1 MFRVTECT
9 FRVTECTFRDT
20 EWPFRDT
27 EWRFII
33 NIKQNYLSQ
42 NKSDV
47 CTCFYINFSYI
58 CGDYIQNKKLIKMNK
73 FFLTSLLVAAAI
85 TANAQD
91 NTTKDSLTME
101 TMMHNIPEV
110 MVKGSRPIV
119 KAERGMLSYNM
130 PLLLKQLPADNAY
143 EALTRIPGV
152 SNATGNISFSGNEV
166 TLIINGQATTL
177 TQEQLAERLKAMP
190 ATQLAKA
197 EVMLSAPARYHVRG
211 MAINIVTKDYAGTNQ
226 LSGQIIGGLVQTK
239 YAKGFGDLYLSM
251 QRGKFGLDAQYKLVN
266 GNSYGESSRIANH
279 PLGNNRI
286 HYNDETGQK
295 SFGITHDY
303 RLGMNYA
310 FSKNH
315 RLDVAYTGQWDK
327 TNSNSRTTGSS
338 ISGMHR
344 DSHEYLHNVD
354 VNYAL
359 PFGLTLSGSYTYY
372 RTPQQQALDG
382 TITTENKNET
392 ERNLTSGSEQTINKW
407 MFTADQTHSLAHGWG
422 LSYGVKGQFTSNK
435 SYQTTIDKDG
445 SVLPDGTSSVD
456 LNERI
461 WNIYAGFSKQINK
474 AISLE
479 ASVAAEQYH
488 SPIWDKW
495 RVYPTLNALWN
506 VNDNHLLNLSF
517 SSNSE
522 FPSYWSTMSNVYYSS
537 TYTEIHGNPD
547 LKPFSYSNV
556 NLMWQIK
563 RRYTLMAFASLKPD
577 YSVQLPYQTTDRM
590 AVIMKETNFDYSNSF
605 GLQASAIFSAG
616 KWLNGNVFAVG
627 TYKHDKSSHF
637 FDLPFNRKKLS
648 VRLGGM
654 ASVKLCSTQ
663 DLRLILNPFIQSKA
677 IQGVYDISPIFR
689 MNAKLQWSSHDGRWG
704 LRINGNNIFNNK
716 YDTRS
721 VQGNQ
726 DYRMK
731 INYSWASVTFAV
743 IYKFGG
749 YKEKTVKE
757 VDTSRMGH

>member
-1 MFRVTECT
+1 MANKIFLLGL
-9 FRVTECTFRDT
+9 FL
-20 EWPFRDT
+20 
-27 EWRFII
+27 
-33 NIKQNYLSQ
+33 LSVANVKAQ
-42 NKSDV
+42 
-47 CTCFYINFSYI
+47 T
-58 CGDYIQNKKLIKMNK
+58 
-73 FFLTSLLVAAAI
+73 LTQ
-85 TANAQD
+85 T
-91 NTTKDSLTME
+91 DSLTME
-101 TMMHNIPEV
+101 TMLHNLPEV

-152 SNATGNISFSGNEV
+152 SDATGSISFSGNEV
-166 TLIINGQATTL
+166 TLIINGQTTTL
-177 TQEQLAERLKAMP
+177 TQEQLTERLKAMP
-190 ATQLAKA
+190 AAQLAKA

-226 LSGQIIGGLVQTK
+226 LSGQIIGGFEQNK
-239 YAKGFGDLYLSM
+239 YAKGFGDLYLSL
-251 QRGKFGLDAQYKLVN
+251 QRGKFGLDAQYKYVN
-266 GNSYGESSRIANH
+266 GNSYGESSLIANH
-279 PLGNNRI
+279 PLGNNRVY
-286 HYNDETGQK
+286 YNDETGQK

-327 TNSNSRTTGSS
+327 TSSNNHTTGSS
-338 ISGMHR
+338 ISGMHL

-354 VNYAL
+354 VNYSL
-359 PFGLTLSGSYTYY
+359 PFGLTLNGSYTYY

-382 TITTENKNET
+382 TMHTDESMPET

-435 SYQTTIDKDG
+435 SYQTSIDKDG
-445 SVLPDGTSSVD
+445 TIQPNGTSSVD
-456 LNERI
+456 NNERI

-474 AISLE
+474 AFSLE

-522 FPSYWSTMSNVYYSS
+522 FPSYWSTMSNVFYSS
-537 TYTEIHGNPD
+537 TYSEIHGNPD
-547 LKPFSYSNV
+547 LKPYSYYNV

-577 YSVQLPYQTTDRM
+577 YFVQLPYQTTDRM
-590 AVIMKETNFDYSNSF
+590 AVIMKETNFDYSNSY
-605 GLQASAIFSAG
+605 GLQASVIFNAG

-627 TYKHDKSSHF
+627 TYKHDKSSNF

-648 VRLGGM
+648 VILGGT
-654 ASVKLCSTQ
+654 ASVKLCNTQ
-663 DLRLILNPFIQSKA
+663 DLRLILNPFFQSKA
-677 IQGVYDISPIFR
+677 IQGVYDISPIFS
-689 MNAKLQWSSHDGRWG
+689 MNAKLQWSSHDGKWG
-704 LRINGNNIFNNK
+704 LRLNGSNIFNNL

-731 INYSWASVTFAV
+731 INYNWASVTFAV

-749 YKEKTVKE
+749 YKEKNVKA

>member
-1 MFRVTECT
+1 
-9 FRVTECTFRDT
+9 
-20 EWPFRDT
+20 
-27 EWRFII
+27 
-33 NIKQNYLSQ
+33 
-42 NKSDV
+42 
-47 CTCFYINFSYI
+47 
-58 CGDYIQNKKLIKMNK
+58 MNRIL
-73 FFLTSLLVAAAI
+73 FMGIFVALTI

-91 NTTKDSLTME
+91 DIPKDSLTME
-101 TMMHNIPEV
+101 WNSMFRNLPEV
-110 MVKGSRPIV
+110 MIKGSRPIV

-130 PLLLKQLPADNAY
+130 PLLLKQFPADNAY

-152 SNATGNISFSGNEV
+152 SDATGNISFLGNEV

-177 TQEQLAERLKAMP
+177 TQEQLAERLKEMP
-190 ATQLAKA
+190 AAQLAKV

-226 LSGQIIGGLVQTK
+226 LSGQFIGGLVQTK

-303 RLGMNYA
+303 RLGMNYT
-310 FSKNH
+310 FSKNN

-407 MFTADQTHSLAHGWG
+407 MFTADQTHSLSHGWG

-445 SVLPDGTSSVD
+445 TILPDGTSSVD
-456 LNERI
+456 NNERI

-474 AISLE
+474 ALSLE

-522 FPSYWSTMSNVYYSS
+522 FPSYWSTMSNVFYSS

-547 LKPFSYSNV
+547 LKPCSYYNL

-563 RRYTLMAFASLKPD
+563 RRYTLMAFANLKPD
-577 YSVQLPYQTTDRM
+577 YFVQLPYQTTDRM

-616 KWLNGNVFAVG
+616 KWLNGNMFAVG
-627 TYKHDKSSHF
+627 TYKHDKSSNF

-648 VRLGGM
+648 VILGGT

-663 DLRLILNPFIQSKA
+663 DLRLIINPFYQTKA
-677 IQGVYDISPIFR
+677 IQGVYDISPVFS
-689 MNAKLQWSSHDGRWG
+689 MDAKLQWSSHDGKWG
-704 LRINGNNIFNNK
+704 VRLNGSNIFNNQF
-716 YDTRS
+716 DTRS

-731 INYSWASVTFAV
+731 VNYNWSSFTFAV

>member
-1 MFRVTECT
+1 MANKIFLLGL
-9 FRVTECTFRDT
+9 FL
-20 EWPFRDT
+20 
-27 EWRFII
+27 
-33 NIKQNYLSQ
+33 LSVANVKAQ
-42 NKSDV
+42 
-47 CTCFYINFSYI
+47 T
-58 CGDYIQNKKLIKMNK
+58 
-73 FFLTSLLVAAAI
+73 LTQ
-85 TANAQD
+85 T
-91 NTTKDSLTME
+91 DSLTME
-101 TMMHNIPEV
+101 TMLHNLPEV
-110 MVKGSRPIV
+110 MVKGTRPIV

-152 SNATGNISFSGNEV
+152 SDATGSISFSGNEV

-177 TQEQLAERLKAMP
+177 TQEQLTERLKAMP
-190 ATQLAKA
+190 AAQLAKA

-226 LSGQIIGGLVQTK
+226 LSGQVIGGMKQSK
-239 YAKGFGDLYLSM
+239 YAKGFGDLYLSL
-251 QRGKFGLDAQYKLVN
+251 QRGKFGLDAQYKYVN

-279 PLGNNRI
+279 PLGNNRVY
-286 HYNDETGQK
+286 YNDETGQK

-310 FSKNH
+310 FGKNH
-315 RLDVAYTGQWDK
+315 RLDVAYTGRWNK

-338 ISGMHR
+338 ISGTHR

-522 FPSYWSTMSNVYYSS
+522 FPSYWSTMSNVFYSS

-547 LKPFSYSNV
+547 LKPFSYYNV

-648 VRLGGM
+648 VRLGGT

-689 MNAKLQWSSHDGRWG
+689 MNAKLQWSSHDGKWG

>member
-1 MFRVTECT
+1 M
-9 FRVTECTFRDT
+9 
-20 EWPFRDT
+20 
-27 EWRFII
+27 
-33 NIKQNYLSQ
+33 
-42 NKSDV
+42 
-47 CTCFYINFSYI
+47 
-58 CGDYIQNKKLIKMNK
+58 
-73 FFLTSLLVAAAI
+73 
-85 TANAQD
+85 
-91 NTTKDSLTME
+91 
-101 TMMHNIPEV
+101 
-110 MVKGSRPIV
+110 
-119 KAERGMLSYNM
+119 
-130 PLLLKQLPADNAY
+130 KQLPADNAY

-152 SNATGNISFSGNEV
+152 SDATGSISFSGNEV

-177 TQEQLAERLKAMP
+177 TQEQLTERLKAMP
-190 ATQLAKA
+190 AAQLAKA

-226 LSGQIIGGLVQTK
+226 LSGQFIGGMKQSK
-239 YAKGFGDLYLSM
+239 YAKGFGDLYLSL
-251 QRGKFGLDAQYKLVN
+251 QRGKFGLDAQYKYVN

-279 PLGNNRI
+279 PLGNNRVY
-286 HYNDETGQK
+286 YNDETGQK
-295 SFGITHDY
+295 SFGITHNY

-315 RLDVAYTGQWDK
+315 RLDVAYTGHWDK
-327 TNSNSRTTGSS
+327 RCSNSNTTGSS
-338 ISGMHR
+338 ISGMHH

-354 VNYAL
+354 VNYSL
-359 PFGLTLSGSYTYY
+359 PFGLTLNGSYTYY

-382 TITTENKNET
+382 TMHTDESMPET

-461 WNIYAGFSKQINK
+461 WNLYAGFSKQINK
-474 AISLE
+474 ALSLE

-522 FPSYWSTMSNVYYSS
+522 FPSYWSTMSNVFYSS
-537 TYTEIHGNPD
+537 TYSEIHGNPD
-547 LKPFSYSNV
+547 LKPFAYYNV

-577 YSVQLPYQTTDRM
+577 YFVQLPYQTTERM
-590 AVIMKETNFDYSNSF
+590 AVIMKETNFDYSNSY
-605 GLQASAIFSAG
+605 GLQASVIFNAG

-627 TYKHDKSSHF
+627 TYKHDKSSNF
-637 FDLPFNRKKLS
+637 FDLPFNRKKFS
-648 VRLGGM
+648 VILGGT
-654 ASVKLCSTQ
+654 ASVKLCNTQ
-663 DLRLILNPFIQSKA
+663 DLRLILNPFYQTKA

-689 MNAKLQWSSHDGRWG
+689 MNAKLQWSSHDGKWG
-704 LRINGNNIFNNK
+704 LRLNGSNIFNNL

-731 INYSWASVTFAV
+731 INYNWASVTFAV

-749 YKEKTVKE
+749 YKEKNVKA

>member
-1 MFRVTECT
+1 
-9 FRVTECTFRDT
+9 
-20 EWPFRDT
+20 
-27 EWRFII
+27 
-33 NIKQNYLSQ
+33 
-42 NKSDV
+42 
-47 CTCFYINFSYI
+47 
-58 CGDYIQNKKLIKMNK
+58 
-73 FFLTSLLVAAAI
+73 
-85 TANAQD
+85 
-91 NTTKDSLTME
+91 ME
-101 TMMHNIPEV
+101 TMLHNLPEV

-152 SNATGNISFSGNEV
+152 SDATGSISFSGNEV

-177 TQEQLAERLKAMP
+177 TQEQLTERLKAMP
-190 ATQLAKA
+190 AAQLAKA

-226 LSGQIIGGLVQTK
+226 LSGQVIGGMKQSK
-239 YAKGFGDLYLSM
+239 YAKGFGDLYLSL
-251 QRGKFGLDAQYKLVN
+251 QRGKFGLDAQYKYVN

-279 PLGNNRI
+279 PLGNNRVY
-286 HYNDETGQK
+286 YNDETGQK
-295 SFGITHDY
+295 SFGITHNY

-315 RLDVAYTGQWDK
+315 RLDVAYTGHWDK
-327 TNSNSRTTGSS
+327 RCSNSNTTGSS
-338 ISGMHR
+338 ISGMHH

-354 VNYAL
+354 VNYSL
-359 PFGLTLSGSYTYY
+359 PFGLTLNGSYTYY

-382 TITTENKNET
+382 TMHTDESMSET

-407 MFTADQTHSLAHGWG
+407 MFTADQTHLLAHGWG

-461 WNIYAGFSKQINK
+461 WNLYAGFSKQINK
-474 AISLE
+474 VLSLE

-522 FPSYWSTMSNVYYSS
+522 FPSYWSTMSNVFYSS
-537 TYTEIHGNPD
+537 TYSEIHGNPD
-547 LKPFSYSNV
+547 LKPFAYYNV

-577 YSVQLPYQTTDRM
+577 YFVQLPYQTTERM
-590 AVIMKETNFDYSNSF
+590 AVIMKETNFDYSNSY
-605 GLQASAIFSAG
+605 GLQASVIFNAG

-627 TYKHDKSSHF
+627 TYKHDKSSNF
-637 FDLPFNRKKLS
+637 FDLPFNRKKFS
-648 VRLGGM
+648 VILGGT
-654 ASVKLCSTQ
+654 ASVKLCNTQ
-663 DLRLILNPFIQSKA
+663 DLRLILNPFYQTKA

-689 MNAKLQWSSHDGRWG
+689 MNAKLQWSSHDGKWG
-704 LRINGNNIFNNK
+704 LRLNGSNIFNNL

-731 INYSWASVTFAV
+731 INYNWASVTFAV

-749 YKEKTVKE
+749 YKEKNVKA

>member
-1 MFRVTECT
+1 MVNKIFLLGL
-9 FRVTECTFRDT
+9 FL
-20 EWPFRDT
+20 
-27 EWRFII
+27 
-33 NIKQNYLSQ
+33 LSVANVKAQ
-42 NKSDV
+42 
-47 CTCFYINFSYI
+47 T
-58 CGDYIQNKKLIKMNK
+58 
-73 FFLTSLLVAAAI
+73 LTQ
-85 TANAQD
+85 T
-91 NTTKDSLTME
+91 DSLTME
-101 TMMHNIPEV
+101 TMLHNLPEV

-152 SNATGNISFSGNEV
+152 SDATGSISFSGNEV

-177 TQEQLAERLKAMP
+177 TQEQLTERLKAMP
-190 ATQLAKA
+190 AAQLAKA

-226 LSGQIIGGLVQTK
+226 LSGQVIGGMKQSK
-239 YAKGFGDLYLSM
+239 YAKGFGDLYLSL
-251 QRGKFGLDAQYKLVN
+251 QRGKFGLDAQYKYVN

-279 PLGNNRI
+279 PLGNNRVY
-286 HYNDETGQK
+286 YNDETGQK
-295 SFGITHDY
+295 SFGITHNY

-315 RLDVAYTGQWDK
+315 RLDVAYTGHWDK
-327 TNSNSRTTGSS
+327 RCSNSNTTGSS
-338 ISGMHR
+338 ISGMHH

-354 VNYAL
+354 VNYSL
-359 PFGLTLSGSYTYY
+359 PFGLTLNGSYTYY

-382 TITTENKNET
+382 TMHTDESMSET

-407 MFTADQTHSLAHGWG
+407 MFTADQTHLLAHGWG

-445 SVLPDGTSSVD
+445 TIQPNGTSSVD
-456 LNERI
+456 NNERI

-474 AISLE
+474 AISVE

-522 FPSYWSTMSNVYYSS
+522 FPSYWSTMSNVFYSS
-537 TYTEIHGNPD
+537 TYSEIHGNPD
-547 LKPFSYSNV
+547 LKPFSYYNV

-577 YSVQLPYQTTDRM
+577 YFVQLPYQTTERM
-590 AVIMKETNFDYSNSF
+590 AVIMKETNFDYSNSY
-605 GLQASAIFSAG
+605 GLQASVIFNAG

-627 TYKHDKSSHF
+627 TYKHDKSSNF

-648 VRLGGM
+648 VILGGT
-654 ASVKLCSTQ
+654 ASVKLCNTQ
-663 DLRLILNPFIQSKA
+663 DLRLILNPFFQSKA
-677 IQGVYDISPIFR
+677 IQGVYDISPVFR
-689 MNAKLQWSSHDGRWG
+689 MNAKLQWSSHDGKWG
-704 LRINGNNIFNNK
+704 LRLNGSNIFNNL

-731 INYSWASVTFAV
+731 INYNWASVTFAV

-749 YKEKTVKE
+749 YKEKNVKA

>member
-1 MFRVTECT
+1 MA
-9 FRVTECTFRDT
+9 
-20 EWPFRDT
+20 
-27 EWRFII
+27 
-33 NIKQNYLSQ
+33 
-42 NKSDV
+42 NK
-47 CTCFYINFSYI
+47 I
-58 CGDYIQNKKLIKMNK
+58 
-73 FFLTSLLVAAAI
+73 FFLGLFLLSVA
-85 TANAQD
+85 NVKAQ
-91 NTTKDSLTME
+91 TLTQTDSLTME
-101 TMMHNIPEV
+101 TMLHNLPEV

-152 SNATGNISFSGNEV
+152 SDATGSISFSGNEV

-177 TQEQLAERLKAMP
+177 TQEQLTERLKAMP
-190 ATQLAKA
+190 AAQLAKA

-226 LSGQIIGGLVQTK
+226 LSGQIIGGMRQNK
-239 YAKGFGDLYLSM
+239 YANEFGNLYLSL
-251 QRGKFGLDAQYKLVN
+251 QRDKFGLDAQYKYVN
-266 GNSYGESSRIANH
+266 GNSYGESSRKANH
-279 PLGNNRI
+279 PLGNNHIR
-286 HYNDETGQK
+286 YNDETGQK

-303 RLGMNYA
+303 RLGMNYT
-310 FSKNH
+310 FSKNN

-407 MFTADQTHSLAHGWG
+407 MFTADQTHSLSHDWG

-522 FPSYWSTMSNVYYSS
+522 FPSYWSTMSNVFYSS

-547 LKPFSYSNV
+547 LKPFSYYNV

-627 TYKHDKSSHF
+627 TYKHDKSSNF

-648 VRLGGM
+648 VILGGT

-704 LRINGNNIFNNK
+704 LRLNGNNIFNNK

-731 INYSWASVTFAV
+731 INYNWASVTFAV

>member
-1 MFRVTECT
+1 MNRLLLTGFLVT
-9 FRVTECTFRDT
+9 
-20 EWPFRDT
+20 
-27 EWRFII
+27 
-33 NIKQNYLSQ
+33 
-42 NKSDV
+42 
-47 CTCFYINFSYI
+47 
-58 CGDYIQNKKLIKMNK
+58 
-73 FFLTSLLVAAAI
+73 AAI

-91 NTTKDSLTME
+91 NAQKDSLTME

-119 KAERGMLSYNM
+119 KAERGMLSYNI

-152 SNATGNISFSGNEV
+152 SDATGSISFSGNEV
-166 TLIINGQATTL
+166 TLIVNGQATTL
-177 TQEQLAERLKAMP
+177 TQEQLTERLKAMP
-190 ATQLAKA
+190 AAQLSKA

-226 LSGQIIGGLVQTK
+226 LSGQIIGGMRQNK
-239 YAKGFGDLYLSM
+239 YANEFGNLYLSL
-251 QRGKFGLDAQYKLVN
+251 QRGKFGLDAQYKYVN

-295 SFGITHDY
+295 SFGITHNY
-303 RLGMNYA
+303 RLGMNYT
-310 FSKNH
+310 FSTNH
-315 RLDVAYTGQWDK
+315 RLDVAYTGKWDK
-327 TNSNSRTTGSS
+327 TSSNSHTTGSS
-338 ISGMHR
+338 ISGMHS

-382 TITTENKNET
+382 TMTTENKNET
-392 ERNLTSGSEQTINKW
+392 ERNLTSGSKQTINKW

-435 SYQTTIDKDG
+435 SYQTTIDKNG
-445 SVLPDGTSSVD
+445 TILPDGTSSVD
-456 LNERI
+456 NNERI

-474 AISLE
+474 AVSVE

-522 FPSYWSTMSNVYYSS
+522 FPSYWSTMSNVFYSS

-547 LKPFSYSNV
+547 LKPFSYYNV

-563 RRYTLMAFASLKPD
+563 RRYTLIAFASLKPD
-577 YSVQLPYQTTDRM
+577 YFVQLPYQTTDRM

-616 KWLNGNVFAVG
+616 KWLNSNVFAVG
-627 TYKHDKSSHF
+627 TYKHDKSRNF
-637 FDLPFNRKKLS
+637 FDLPFDRKKLS
-648 VRLGGM
+648 VILGGT

-663 DLRLILNPFIQSKA
+663 DLRLILNPFYQTKA
-677 IQGVYDISPIFR
+677 IQGVYDISPIFS
-689 MNAKLQWSSHDGRWG
+689 MDAKLQWSSHDGKWG
-704 LRINGNNIFNNK
+704 VRLNGSNIFNNRF
-716 YDTRS
+716 DTRS

-731 INYSWASVTFAV
+731 VNYNWSSFTFAV

>member
-1 MFRVTECT
+1 MANKIFLLGL
-9 FRVTECTFRDT
+9 FL
-20 EWPFRDT
+20 
-27 EWRFII
+27 
-33 NIKQNYLSQ
+33 LSVANVKAQ
-42 NKSDV
+42 
-47 CTCFYINFSYI
+47 T
-58 CGDYIQNKKLIKMNK
+58 
-73 FFLTSLLVAAAI
+73 LTQ
-85 TANAQD
+85 T
-91 NTTKDSLTME
+91 DSLTME
-101 TMMHNIPEV
+101 TMLHNLPEV

-152 SNATGNISFSGNEV
+152 SDATGSISFSGNEV

-177 TQEQLAERLKAMP
+177 TQEQLTERLKAMP
-190 ATQLAKA
+190 AAQLSKA

-226 LSGQIIGGLVQTK
+226 LSGQIIGGMRQNK
-239 YAKGFGDLYLSM
+239 YANEFGNLYLSL
-251 QRGKFGLDAQYKLVN
+251 QRGKFGLDAQYKYVN
-266 GNSYGESSRIANH
+266 GNSYGESSRKANH
-279 PLGNNRI
+279 PLGNNHIRD
-286 HYNDETGQK
+286 NDETGQK

-303 RLGMNYA
+303 RLGMNYT
-310 FSKNH
+310 FSKNN

-382 TITTENKNET
+382 TITTENKNDT

-435 SYQTTIDKDG
+435 SYQTTIGKDG
-445 SVLPDGTSSVD
+445 TILPDGTSSVD
-456 LNERI
+456 NNERI
-461 WNIYAGFSKQINK
+461 WNIYAGFCKQINK

-479 ASVAAEQYH
+479 ASVTAEQYH
-488 SPIWDKW
+488 SPVWDKW
-495 RVYPTLNALWN
+495 RVYPTFNALWN

-522 FPSYWSTMSNVYYSS
+522 FPSYWSTMSNVFYSS

-547 LKPFSYSNV
+547 LKPFSYYNV

-577 YSVQLPYQTTDRM
+577 YFVQLPYQTTDRM
-590 AVIMKETNFDYSNSF
+590 AVIMKETNFDYSNSY

-627 TYKHDKSSHF
+627 TYKHDKSRNF
-637 FDLPFNRKKLS
+637 FDLPFDRKKLS
-648 VRLGGM
+648 VILGGT

-663 DLRLILNPFIQSKA
+663 DLRLILNPFYQTKA
-677 IQGVYDISPIFR
+677 IQGVYDISPIFS
-689 MNAKLQWSSHDGRWG
+689 MDAKLQWSSHDGKWG
-704 LRINGNNIFNNK
+704 LRLNGNNIFNNL

-731 INYSWASVTFAV
+731 INYNWASVTFAV

>member
-1 MFRVTECT
+1 
-9 FRVTECTFRDT
+9 
-20 EWPFRDT
+20 
-27 EWRFII
+27 
-33 NIKQNYLSQ
+33 
-42 NKSDV
+42 
-47 CTCFYINFSYI
+47 
-58 CGDYIQNKKLIKMNK
+58 MNK

-143 EALTRIPGV
+143 EALTHIPGV

-166 TLIINGQATTL
+166 TLIVNGQATTL

-190 ATQLAKA
+190 AAHLAKA

-303 RLGMNYA
+303 RLGMNYT
-310 FSKNH
+310 FSKNN

-407 MFTADQTHSLAHGWG
+407 MFTADQTHSLSHGWG

-445 SVLPDGTSSVD
+445 TILPDGTSSVD
-456 LNERI
+456 NNERI

-474 AISLE
+474 ALSLE

-522 FPSYWSTMSNVYYSS
+522 FPSYWSTMSNVFYSS
-537 TYTEIHGNPD
+537 TYSEIHGNPD
-547 LKPFSYSNV
+547 LKPFSYYNV

-577 YSVQLPYQTTDRM
+577 YFVQLPYQTTERM
-590 AVIMKETNFDYSNSF
+590 AVIMKETNFDYSNSY
-605 GLQASAIFSAG
+605 GLQASVIFNAG

-627 TYKHDKSSHF
+627 TYKHDKSCNF
-637 FDLPFNRKKLS
+637 FDLPFDRKKLS
-648 VRLGGM
+648 VILGGT
-654 ASVKLCSTQ
+654 ASVKLSSTQ
-663 DLRLILNPFIQSKA
+663 DLRLILNPFYQTKA
-677 IQGVYDISPIFR
+677 IQGVYDISPVFR
-689 MNAKLQWSSHDGRWG
+689 MDAKLQWSSHDGKWG
-704 LRINGNNIFNNK
+704 VRLNGSNIFNNRF
-716 YDTRS
+716 DTRS

-726 DYRMK
+726 DYRMT
-731 INYSWASVTFAV
+731 INYNWASVTFAV

>member
-1 MFRVTECT
+1 MVNKIFLLEL
-9 FRVTECTFRDT
+9 FL
-20 EWPFRDT
+20 
-27 EWRFII
+27 
-33 NIKQNYLSQ
+33 LSVANMKAQ
-42 NKSDV
+42 
-47 CTCFYINFSYI
+47 T
-58 CGDYIQNKKLIKMNK
+58 
-73 FFLTSLLVAAAI
+73 LTH
-85 TANAQD
+85 T
-91 NTTKDSLTME
+91 DSLTME
-101 TMMHNIPEV
+101 NMMHNLPEV

-152 SNATGNISFSGNEV
+152 SDATGSISFSGNEV
-166 TLIINGQATTL
+166 TLIVNGQATTL
-177 TQEQLAERLKAMP
+177 TQEQLTERLKAMP
-190 ATQLAKA
+190 AAQLAKA

-226 LSGQIIGGLVQTK
+226 LSGQVIGGMKQSK
-239 YAKGFGDLYLSM
+239 YAKGFGDLYLSL
-251 QRGKFGLDAQYKLVN
+251 QRGKFGLDAQYKYVN

-279 PLGNNRI
+279 PLGNNRVY
-286 HYNDETGQK
+286 YNDETGQK
-295 SFGITHDY
+295 SFGITHNY

-315 RLDVAYTGQWDK
+315 RLDVAYTGHWDK
-327 TNSNSRTTGSS
+327 RCSNSNTTGSS
-338 ISGMHR
+338 ISGMHH

-354 VNYAL
+354 VNYSL
-359 PFGLTLSGSYTYY
+359 PFGLTLNGSYTYY

-382 TITTENKNET
+382 TMHTDESMLET

-445 SVLPDGTSSVD
+445 TIQPNGTSSVD
-456 LNERI
+456 NNERI

-474 AISLE
+474 AISVE

-522 FPSYWSTMSNVYYSS
+522 FPSYWSTMSNVFYSS
-537 TYTEIHGNPD
+537 TYSEIHGNPD
-547 LKPFSYSNV
+547 LKPFSYYNV

-577 YSVQLPYQTTDRM
+577 YFVQLPYQTTERM
-590 AVIMKETNFDYSNSF
+590 AVIMKETNFDYSNSY
-605 GLQASAIFSAG
+605 GLQASVIFNAG

-627 TYKHDKSSHF
+627 TYKHDKSSNF

-648 VRLGGM
+648 VILGGT
-654 ASVKLCSTQ
+654 ASVKLCNTQ
-663 DLRLILNPFIQSKA
+663 DLRLILNPFFQSKA
-677 IQGVYDISPIFR
+677 IQGVYDISPIFK
-689 MNAKLQWSSHDGRWG
+689 MNAKLQWTSHDGKWG
-704 LRINGNNIFNNK
+704 LRLNGSNIFNNL

-731 INYSWASVTFAV
+731 INYNWASVTFGV

-749 YKEKTVKE
+749 YKEKKVKE

>member
-1 MFRVTECT
+1 MDNKVFLLGLFLLSVANVKAQTLT
-9 FRVTECTFRDT
+9 
-20 EWPFRDT
+20 
-27 EWRFII
+27 
-33 NIKQNYLSQ
+33 QN
-42 NKSDV
+42 
-47 CTCFYINFSYI
+47 
-58 CGDYIQNKKLIKMNK
+58 
-73 FFLTSLLVAAAI
+73 
-85 TANAQD
+85 
-91 NTTKDSLTME
+91 DSLTME
-101 TMMHNIPEV
+101 TMLHNLPEV

-152 SNATGNISFSGNEV
+152 SDATGSISFSGNEV

-177 TQEQLAERLKAMP
+177 TQEQLTERLKAMP
-190 ATQLAKA
+190 AAQLAKA

-226 LSGQIIGGLVQTK
+226 LSGQVIGGMKQSK
-239 YAKGFGDLYLSM
+239 YAKGFGDLYLSL
-251 QRGKFGLDAQYKLVN
+251 QRGKFGLDAQYKYVN

-279 PLGNNRI
+279 PLGNNRVY
-286 HYNDETGQK
+286 YNDETGQK
-295 SFGITHDY
+295 SFGITHNY

-315 RLDVAYTGQWDK
+315 RLDVAYTGHWDK
-327 TNSNSRTTGSS
+327 RCSNSNTTGSS
-338 ISGMHR
+338 ISGMHH

-354 VNYAL
+354 VNYSL
-359 PFGLTLSGSYTYY
+359 PFGLTLNGSYTYY

-382 TITTENKNET
+382 TMHTDESMSET

-407 MFTADQTHSLAHGWG
+407 MFTADQTHLLAHGWG

-461 WNIYAGFSKQINK
+461 WNLYAGFSKQINK
-474 AISLE
+474 VLSLE

-522 FPSYWSTMSNVYYSS
+522 FPSYWSTMSNVFYSS
-537 TYTEIHGNPD
+537 TYSEIHGNPD
-547 LKPFSYSNV
+547 LKPFAYYNV

-577 YSVQLPYQTTDRM
+577 YFVQLPYQTTERM
-590 AVIMKETNFDYSNSF
+590 AVIMKETNFDYSNSY
-605 GLQASAIFSAG
+605 GLQASVIFNAG

-627 TYKHDKSSHF
+627 TYKHDKSSNF
-637 FDLPFNRKKLS
+637 FDLPFNRKKFS
-648 VRLGGM
+648 VILGGT
-654 ASVKLCSTQ
+654 ASVKLCNTQ
-663 DLRLILNPFIQSKA
+663 DLRLILNPFYQTKA

-689 MNAKLQWSSHDGRWG
+689 MNAKLQWSSHDGKWG
-704 LRINGNNIFNNK
+704 LRLNGSNIFNNL

-731 INYSWASVTFAV
+731 INYNWASVTFAV

-749 YKEKTVKE
+749 YKEKNVKA

>member
-1 MFRVTECT
+1 MANKIFLLGL
-9 FRVTECTFRDT
+9 FL
-20 EWPFRDT
+20 
-27 EWRFII
+27 
-33 NIKQNYLSQ
+33 LSVANVKAQ
-42 NKSDV
+42 
-47 CTCFYINFSYI
+47 T
-58 CGDYIQNKKLIKMNK
+58 
-73 FFLTSLLVAAAI
+73 LTQ
-85 TANAQD
+85 T
-91 NTTKDSLTME
+91 DSLTME
-101 TMMHNIPEV
+101 TMLHNLPEV

-143 EALTRIPGV
+143 EALTRIPGI
-152 SNATGNISFSGNEV
+152 SDATGSISFSGNEV

-177 TQEQLAERLKAMP
+177 TQEQLTERLKAMP
-190 ATQLAKA
+190 AAQLAKA

-226 LSGQIIGGLVQTK
+226 LSGQIIGGMRQNK
-239 YAKGFGDLYLSM
+239 YANEFGDLYLSL
-251 QRGKFGLDAQYKLVN
+251 QRGKFGLDAQYKYVN

-279 PLGNNRI
+279 PLGNNRVY
-286 HYNDETGQK
+286 YNDETGQK

-315 RLDVAYTGQWDK
+315 RLDVAYTGHWDK
-327 TNSNSRTTGSS
+327 TCSNSNTTGSS
-338 ISGMHR
+338 ISGMHH

-354 VNYAL
+354 VNYSL
-359 PFGLTLSGSYTYY
+359 PFGLTLNGSYTYY
-372 RTPQQQALDG
+372 RTPQLQALDG
-382 TITTENKNET
+382 TMHTDESMSET

-445 SVLPDGTSSVD
+445 TIQPNGTSSVD
-456 LNERI
+456 NNERI

-474 AISLE
+474 ALSLE

-495 RVYPTLNALWN
+495 RIYPTLNALWN

-522 FPSYWSTMSNVYYSS
+522 FPSYWSTMSSVFYSS

-547 LKPFSYSNV
+547 LKPFAYYNV

-577 YSVQLPYQTTDRM
+577 YFVQLPYQTTERM
-590 AVIMKETNFDYSNSF
+590 AVIMKETNFDYSNSY
-605 GLQASAIFSAG
+605 GLQASVIFNAG

-627 TYKHDKSSHF
+627 TYKHDKSSNF

-648 VRLGGM
+648 VILGGT
-654 ASVKLCSTQ
+654 ASVKLCNTQ
-663 DLRLILNPFIQSKA
+663 DLRLILNPFFQSKA

-689 MNAKLQWSSHDGRWG
+689 MNAKLQWTSHDGKWG
-704 LRINGNNIFNNK
+704 LRLNGNNIFNNL

-731 INYSWASVTFAV
+731 VNYNWASVTFAV

>member
-1 MFRVTECT
+1 MDNKVFLLGLFLLSVANVKAQTQT
-9 FRVTECTFRDT
+9 
-20 EWPFRDT
+20 
-27 EWRFII
+27 
-33 NIKQNYLSQ
+33 QN
-42 NKSDV
+42 
-47 CTCFYINFSYI
+47 
-58 CGDYIQNKKLIKMNK
+58 
-73 FFLTSLLVAAAI
+73 
-85 TANAQD
+85 
-91 NTTKDSLTME
+91 DSLTME
-101 TMMHNIPEV
+101 NMMHNLPEI

-143 EALTRIPGV
+143 EALTRIPGI
-152 SNATGNISFSGNEV
+152 SDATGSISFSGNEV
-166 TLIINGQATTL
+166 TLIVNGQATTL
-177 TQEQLAERLKAMP
+177 TQEQLTEHLKAMP
-190 ATQLAKA
+190 AAQLAKA

-226 LSGQIIGGLVQTK
+226 LSGQIIGGMRQNK
-239 YAKGFGDLYLSM
+239 YANEFGNLYLSL
-251 QRGKFGLDAQYKLVN
+251 QRGKFGLDAQYKYVN

-279 PLGNNRI
+279 PLGNNRVY
-286 HYNDETGQK
+286 YNDETGQK

-315 RLDVAYTGQWDK
+315 RLDVAYTGHWDK
-327 TNSNSRTTGSS
+327 TCSNSNTTGSS
-338 ISGMHR
+338 ISGMHH

-354 VNYAL
+354 VNYSL
-359 PFGLTLSGSYTYY
+359 PFGLTLNGSYTYY

-382 TITTENKNET
+382 TMHTDESMPET

-445 SVLPDGTSSVD
+445 TIQPNGTSSVD
-456 LNERI
+456 NNERI

-479 ASVAAEQYH
+479 ASVAAEQYY

-495 RVYPTLNALWN
+495 RIYPTLNALWN

-522 FPSYWSTMSNVYYSS
+522 FPSYWSTMSNVFYSS
-537 TYTEIHGNPD
+537 TYSEIHGNPD
-547 LKPFSYSNV
+547 LKPFAYYNV

-577 YSVQLPYQTTDRM
+577 YFVQLPYQTTERM
-590 AVIMKETNFDYSNSF
+590 AVIMKETNFDYSNSY
-605 GLQASAIFSAG
+605 GLQASVIFNAG

-627 TYKHDKSSHF
+627 TYKHDKSSNF

-648 VRLGGM
+648 VILGGT
-654 ASVKLCSTQ
+654 ASVKLCNTQ
-663 DLRLILNPFIQSKA
+663 DLRLILNPFFQSKA

-689 MNAKLQWSSHDGRWG
+689 MDAKLQWTSHDGKWG
-704 LRINGNNIFNNK
+704 LRINGNNIFNNL

-731 INYSWASVTFAV
+731 INYNWASVTFAV

-749 YKEKTVKE
+749 YKEKNVKA

>member
-1 MFRVTECT
+1 M
-9 FRVTECTFRDT
+9 
-20 EWPFRDT
+20 
-27 EWRFII
+27 
-33 NIKQNYLSQ
+33 LS
-42 NKSDV
+42 
-47 CTCFYINFSYI
+47 
-58 CGDYIQNKKLIKMNK
+58 
-73 FFLTSLLVAAAI
+73 VA
-85 TANAQD
+85 NVKAQ
-91 NTTKDSLTME
+91 TRTQTDSLTME
-101 TMMHNIPEV
+101 TMLHNLPEV
-110 MVKGSRPIV
+110 MVKGTRPIV

-152 SNATGNISFSGNEV
+152 SDATGSISFSGNEV

-177 TQEQLAERLKAMP
+177 TQEQLTERLKAMP
-190 ATQLAKA
+190 AAQLAKA
-197 EVMLSAPARYHVRG
+197 EVMQSAPARYHVRG

-226 LSGQIIGGLVQTK
+226 LSGQIIGGMRQNK
-239 YAKGFGDLYLSM
+239 YANEFGNLYFSL
-251 QRGKFGLDAQYKLVN
+251 QRDKFGLDAQYKYVN

-303 RLGMNYA
+303 RLGMNYT
-310 FSKNH
+310 FSKNN

-407 MFTADQTHSLAHGWG
+407 MFTADQTHSLSHGWG

-522 FPSYWSTMSNVYYSS
+522 FPSYWSTMSNVFYSS

-547 LKPFSYSNV
+547 LKPFSYYNV

-590 AVIMKETNFDYSNSF
+590 AVIMKETNFEYSNSF

-627 TYKHDKSSHF
+627 TYKHDKSSNF

-648 VRLGGM
+648 VILGGT
-654 ASVKLCSTQ
+654 ASVKLCNTQ
-663 DLRLILNPFIQSKA
+663 DLRLILNPFFQSKA

-704 LRINGNNIFNNK
+704 LRLNGNNIFNNL

-731 INYSWASVTFAV
+731 KLMPLAVTFSLAAWMSIRISILMSASRAV
-743 IYKFGG
+743 VMIFLPVPAQLRVAVQQPLLTIWDLARMAADYAINWKFIVAMPPIRRSSTTAF
-749 YKEKTVKE
+749 TV
-757 VDTSRMGH
+757 

>member
-1 MFRVTECT
+1 MANKIFLLGL
-9 FRVTECTFRDT
+9 FL
-20 EWPFRDT
+20 
-27 EWRFII
+27 
-33 NIKQNYLSQ
+33 LSVANVKAQ
-42 NKSDV
+42 
-47 CTCFYINFSYI
+47 T
-58 CGDYIQNKKLIKMNK
+58 
-73 FFLTSLLVAAAI
+73 LTQ
-85 TANAQD
+85 T
-91 NTTKDSLTME
+91 DSLTME
-101 TMMHNIPEV
+101 TMLHNLPEV

-152 SNATGNISFSGNEV
+152 SDATGSISFSGNEV

-177 TQEQLAERLKAMP
+177 TQEQLTERLKAMP
-190 ATQLAKA
+190 AAQLAKA

-226 LSGQIIGGLVQTK
+226 LSGQIIGGMRQNK
-239 YAKGFGDLYLSM
+239 YANEFGNLYLSL
-251 QRGKFGLDAQYKLVN
+251 QRGKFGLDAQYKYVN

-279 PLGNNRI
+279 PLGNNRVY
-286 HYNDETGQK
+286 YNDETGQK

-315 RLDVAYTGQWDK
+315 RLDVAYTGHWDK
-327 TNSNSRTTGSS
+327 TCSNSNTTGSS
-338 ISGMHR
+338 ISGMHH

-354 VNYAL
+354 VNYSL
-359 PFGLTLSGSYTYY
+359 PFGLTLNGSYTNY

-382 TITTENKNET
+382 TMHTDESMSET
-392 ERNLTSGSEQTINKW
+392 ERNLTSVSEQTINKW

-422 LSYGVKGQFTSNK
+422 LSYGVRGQFTSNK

-445 SVLPDGTSSVD
+445 TIQPNGTSSVD
-456 LNERI
+456 NNERI

-474 AISLE
+474 AISVE

-522 FPSYWSTMSNVYYSS
+522 FPSYWSTMSSVFYSS

-547 LKPFSYSNV
+547 LKPFAYYNV

-577 YSVQLPYQTTDRM
+577 YFVQLPYQTTERM
-590 AVIMKETNFDYSNSF
+590 AVIMKETNFDYSNSY
-605 GLQASAIFSAG
+605 GLQASVIFNAG

-627 TYKHDKSSHF
+627 TYKHDKSSNF

-648 VRLGGM
+648 VILGGT
-654 ASVKLCSTQ
+654 ASVKLCNTQ
-663 DLRLILNPFIQSKA
+663 DLRLILNPFFQSKA

-689 MNAKLQWSSHDGRWG
+689 MNAKLQWTSHDGKWG
-704 LRINGNNIFNNK
+704 LRINGNNIFNNL

-731 INYSWASVTFAV
+731 VNYNWASVTFAV

>member
-1 MFRVTECT
+1 MANKIFLLGL
-9 FRVTECTFRDT
+9 FL
-20 EWPFRDT
+20 
-27 EWRFII
+27 
-33 NIKQNYLSQ
+33 LSVANVKAQ
-42 NKSDV
+42 
-47 CTCFYINFSYI
+47 T
-58 CGDYIQNKKLIKMNK
+58 
-73 FFLTSLLVAAAI
+73 LTQ
-85 TANAQD
+85 T
-91 NTTKDSLTME
+91 DSLTME
-101 TMMHNIPEV
+101 TMLHNLPEV

-152 SNATGNISFSGNEV
+152 SDATGSISFSGNEV

-177 TQEQLAERLKAMP
+177 TQEQLTERLKAMP
-190 ATQLAKA
+190 AAQLAKA

-226 LSGQIIGGLVQTK
+226 LSGQIIGGMRQNR
-239 YAKGFGDLYLSM
+239 YANEFGNLYLSL
-251 QRGKFGLDAQYKLVN
+251 QRGKFGLDAQYKYVN

-279 PLGNNRI
+279 PLGNNRVY
-286 HYNDETGQK
+286 YNDETGQK

-310 FSKNH
+310 FGKNH
-315 RLDVAYTGQWDK
+315 RLDVAYTGRWNK
-327 TNSNSRTTGSS
+327 TNSNNRTTGSS

-359 PFGLTLSGSYTYY
+359 PFGLTFSGSYTYY

-522 FPSYWSTMSNVYYSS
+522 FPSYWSTMSNVFYSS

-547 LKPFSYSNV
+547 LKPFSYYNV

-648 VRLGGM
+648 VRLGGT

-704 LRINGNNIFNNK
+704 LRLNGNNIFNNK

>member
-1 MFRVTECT
+1 
-9 FRVTECTFRDT
+9 
-20 EWPFRDT
+20 
-27 EWRFII
+27 
-33 NIKQNYLSQ
+33 
-42 NKSDV
+42 
-47 CTCFYINFSYI
+47 
-58 CGDYIQNKKLIKMNK
+58 MNK
-73 FFLTSLLVAAAI
+73 FFLTSVLVAAAI

-143 EALTRIPGV
+143 EALTHIPGV

-166 TLIINGQATTL
+166 TLIVNGQATTL

-445 SVLPDGTSSVD
+445 TIQPNGTSSVD
-456 LNERI
+456 NNERI

-488 SPIWDKW
+488 SPVWDKW

-522 FPSYWSTMSNVYYSS
+522 FPSYWSTMSNVFYSS

-547 LKPFSYSNV
+547 LKPFSYYNV

-577 YSVQLPYQTTDRM
+577 YFVQLPYQTTDRM
-590 AVIMKETNFDYSNSF
+590 AVIMKETNFDYSNSY

-627 TYKHDKSSHF
+627 TYKHDKSCNF
-637 FDLPFNRKKLS
+637 FNLPFDRKKLS
-648 VRLGGM
+648 VILGGT
-654 ASVKLCSTQ
+654 ASIKLSSTQ
-663 DLRLILNPFIQSKA
+663 DLRLILNPFYQTKA
-677 IQGVYDISPIFR
+677 IQGVYDISPVFR
-689 MNAKLQWSSHDGRWG
+689 MDAKLQWSSHDGKWG
-704 LRINGNNIFNNK
+704 VRLNGSNIFNNRF
-716 YDTRS
+716 DTRS

-731 INYSWASVTFAV
+731 INYNWASVTFAV

>member
-1 MFRVTECT
+1 MVNKIFLLGL
-9 FRVTECTFRDT
+9 FL
-20 EWPFRDT
+20 
-27 EWRFII
+27 
-33 NIKQNYLSQ
+33 LSVANVKAQ
-42 NKSDV
+42 
-47 CTCFYINFSYI
+47 T
-58 CGDYIQNKKLIKMNK
+58 
-73 FFLTSLLVAAAI
+73 LTH
-85 TANAQD
+85 T
-91 NTTKDSLTME
+91 DSLTME
-101 TMMHNIPEV
+101 NMMHNLPEI

-143 EALTRIPGV
+143 EALTRIPGI
-152 SNATGNISFSGNEV
+152 SDATGSISFSGNEV
-166 TLIINGQATTL
+166 TLIVNGQATTL
-177 TQEQLAERLKAMP
+177 TQEQLTERLKAMP
-190 ATQLAKA
+190 AAQLAKA

-211 MAINIVTKDYAGTNQ
+211 MAINIVTKDDAGTNQ
-226 LSGQIIGGLVQTK
+226 LSGQFIGGMKQSK
-239 YAKGFGDLYLSM
+239 YAKGFGDLYLSL
-251 QRGKFGLDAQYKLVN
+251 QRGKFGLDAQYKYVN

-279 PLGNNRI
+279 PLGNNRVY
-286 HYNDETGQK
+286 YNDETGQK
-295 SFGITHDY
+295 SFGITHNY

-315 RLDVAYTGQWDK
+315 RLDVAYTGHWDK
-327 TNSNSRTTGSS
+327 RCSNSNTTGSS
-338 ISGMHR
+338 ISGMHH

-354 VNYAL
+354 VNYSL
-359 PFGLTLSGSYTYY
+359 PFGLTLNGSYTYY

-382 TITTENKNET
+382 TMHTDESMLET

-445 SVLPDGTSSVD
+445 TIQPNGTSSVD
-456 LNERI
+456 NNERI

-474 AISLE
+474 AISVE

-522 FPSYWSTMSNVYYSS
+522 FPSYWSTMSNVFYSS
-537 TYTEIHGNPD
+537 TYSEIHGNPD
-547 LKPFSYSNV
+547 LKPFSYYNV

-577 YSVQLPYQTTDRM
+577 YFVQLPYQTTERM
-590 AVIMKETNFDYSNSF
+590 AVIMKETNFDYSNSY
-605 GLQASAIFSAG
+605 GLQASVIFNAG

-627 TYKHDKSSHF
+627 TYKHDKSCNF
-637 FDLPFNRKKLS
+637 FDLPFDRKKLS
-648 VRLGGM
+648 VILGGT
-654 ASVKLCSTQ
+654 ASVKLSSTQ
-663 DLRLILNPFIQSKA
+663 DLRLILNPFYQTKA
-677 IQGVYDISPIFR
+677 IQGVYDISPVFR
-689 MNAKLQWSSHDGRWG
+689 MDAKLQWLSHDGKWG
-704 LRINGNNIFNNK
+704 VRLNGSNIFNNRF
-716 YDTRS
+716 DTRS

-731 INYSWASVTFAV
+731 INYNWASVTFAV

-749 YKEKTVKE
+749 YKEKNVKA

>member
-1 MFRVTECT
+1 MANKIFLLGL
-9 FRVTECTFRDT
+9 FL
-20 EWPFRDT
+20 
-27 EWRFII
+27 
-33 NIKQNYLSQ
+33 LS
-42 NKSDV
+42 
-47 CTCFYINFSYI
+47 
-58 CGDYIQNKKLIKMNK
+58 
-73 FFLTSLLVAAAI
+73 VA
-85 TANAQD
+85 NVKAQ
-91 NTTKDSLTME
+91 TRTQTDSLTME
-101 TMMHNIPEV
+101 TMLHNLPEV
-110 MVKGSRPIV
+110 MVKGTRPIV

-152 SNATGNISFSGNEV
+152 SDAAGSISFSGNEV

-177 TQEQLAERLKAMP
+177 TKEQLTERLKAMP
-190 ATQLAKA
+190 AAQLSKA

-226 LSGQIIGGLVQTK
+226 LSGQIIGGMRQNK
-239 YAKGFGDLYLSM
+239 YANEFGNLYLSL
-251 QRGKFGLDAQYKLVN
+251 QRGKFGLDAQYKYVN

-303 RLGMNYA
+303 RLGMNYT
-310 FSKNH
+310 FSKNN

-382 TITTENKNET
+382 TITAENKNET

-407 MFTADQTHSLAHGWG
+407 MFTADQTHSLSHGWG

-522 FPSYWSTMSNVYYSS
+522 FPSYWSTMSNVFYSS

-547 LKPFSYSNV
+547 LKPFSYYNV

-627 TYKHDKSSHF
+627 TYKHDKSSNF

-648 VRLGGM
+648 VILGGT
-654 ASVKLCSTQ
+654 ASVKLCNTQ
-663 DLRLILNPFIQSKA
+663 DLRLILNPFFQSKA

-689 MNAKLQWSSHDGRWG
+689 MNAKLQWSSHDGKWG
-704 LRINGNNIFNNK
+704 LRLNGNNIFNNK

-731 INYSWASVTFAV
+731 INYNWASVTFAV

>member
-1 MFRVTECT
+1 MVNKIFLLGL
-9 FRVTECTFRDT
+9 FL
-20 EWPFRDT
+20 
-27 EWRFII
+27 
-33 NIKQNYLSQ
+33 LSVANVKAQ
-42 NKSDV
+42 
-47 CTCFYINFSYI
+47 T
-58 CGDYIQNKKLIKMNK
+58 
-73 FFLTSLLVAAAI
+73 LTQ
-85 TANAQD
+85 T
-91 NTTKDSLTME
+91 DSLTME
-101 TMMHNIPEV
+101 TMLHNLPEV

-152 SNATGNISFSGNEV
+152 SDATGSISFSGNEV

-177 TQEQLAERLKAMP
+177 TQEQLTERLKAMP
-190 ATQLAKA
+190 AAQLAKA

-226 LSGQIIGGLVQTK
+226 LSGQVIGGMKQSK
-239 YAKGFGDLYLSM
+239 YAKGFGDLYLSL
-251 QRGKFGLDAQYKLVN
+251 QRGKFGLDAQYKYVN

-279 PLGNNRI
+279 PLGNNRVY
-286 HYNDETGQK
+286 YNDETGQK
-295 SFGITHDY
+295 SFGITHNY

-315 RLDVAYTGQWDK
+315 RLDVAYTGHWDK
-327 TNSNSRTTGSS
+327 RCSNSNTTGSS
-338 ISGMHR
+338 ISGMHH

-354 VNYAL
+354 VNYSL
-359 PFGLTLSGSYTYY
+359 PFGLTLNGSYTYY

-382 TITTENKNET
+382 TMHTDESMSET

-445 SVLPDGTSSVD
+445 TILPDGTSSVD
-456 LNERI
+456 NNERI

-488 SPIWDKW
+488 SPVWDEW
-495 RVYPTLNALWN
+495 RMYPTLNALWN

-522 FPSYWSTMSNVYYSS
+522 FPSYWSTMSNVFYSS

-547 LKPFSYSNV
+547 LKPFSYYNV

-590 AVIMKETNFDYSNSF
+590 AVIMKETNFDFSNSF
-605 GLQASAIFSAG
+605 GLQASAMFNAG

-648 VRLGGM
+648 VILGGT

-689 MNAKLQWSSHDGRWG
+689 MNAKLQWSSHDGKWG
-704 LRINGNNIFNNK
+704 LRLNGSNIFN
-716 YDTRS
+716 YQFDTRS

-731 INYSWASVTFAV
+731 INYNWASVTFAV

-749 YKEKTVKE
+749 YKEKNVKA

>member
-1 MFRVTECT
+1 MDNKVFLLGLFLLSVANVKAQTQT
-9 FRVTECTFRDT
+9 
-20 EWPFRDT
+20 
-27 EWRFII
+27 
-33 NIKQNYLSQ
+33 QN
-42 NKSDV
+42 
-47 CTCFYINFSYI
+47 
-58 CGDYIQNKKLIKMNK
+58 
-73 FFLTSLLVAAAI
+73 
-85 TANAQD
+85 
-91 NTTKDSLTME
+91 DSLTME
-101 TMMHNIPEV
+101 NMMHNLPEV

-119 KAERGMLSYNM
+119 KTERGMLSYNM

-143 EALTRIPGV
+143 EALTRIPGI
-152 SNATGNISFSGNEV
+152 SDATGSISFSGNEV
-166 TLIINGQATTL
+166 TLIVNGQATTL
-177 TQEQLAERLKAMP
+177 TQEQLTERLKAMP
-190 ATQLAKA
+190 AAQLAKA

-226 LSGQIIGGLVQTK
+226 LSGQVIGGMKQSK
-239 YAKGFGDLYLSM
+239 YAKGFGDLYLSL
-251 QRGKFGLDAQYKLVN
+251 QRGKFGLDAQYKYVN

-279 PLGNNRI
+279 PLGNNRVY
-286 HYNDETGQK
+286 YNDETGQK
-295 SFGITHDY
+295 SFGITHNY

-315 RLDVAYTGQWDK
+315 RLDVAYTGHWDK
-327 TNSNSRTTGSS
+327 RCSNSNTTGSS
-338 ISGMHR
+338 ISGMHH

-354 VNYAL
+354 VNYSL
-359 PFGLTLSGSYTYY
+359 PFGLTLNGSYTYY

-382 TITTENKNET
+382 TMHTDESMLET

-407 MFTADQTHSLAHGWG
+407 MFTADQNHSLAHGWG

-445 SVLPDGTSSVD
+445 TIQPNGTSSVD
-456 LNERI
+456 NNERI

-474 AISLE
+474 AISVE

-522 FPSYWSTMSNVYYSS
+522 FPSYWSTMSNVFYSS
-537 TYTEIHGNPD
+537 TYSEIHGNPD
-547 LKPFSYSNV
+547 LKPFSYYNV

-577 YSVQLPYQTTDRM
+577 YFVQLPYQTTERM
-590 AVIMKETNFDYSNSF
+590 AVIMKETNFDYSNSY
-605 GLQASAIFSAG
+605 GLQASVIFNAG

-627 TYKHDKSSHF
+627 TYKHDKSSNF

-648 VRLGGM
+648 VILGGT
-654 ASVKLCSTQ
+654 ASVKLCNTQ
-663 DLRLILNPFIQSKA
+663 DLRLILNPFFQSKA
-677 IQGVYDISPIFR
+677 IQGVYDISPVFR
-689 MNAKLQWSSHDGRWG
+689 MNAKLQWSSHDGKWG
-704 LRINGNNIFNNK
+704 LRLNGSNIFNNL

-731 INYSWASVTFAV
+731 INYNWASVTFAV

-749 YKEKTVKE
+749 YKEKNVKA

>member
-1 MFRVTECT
+1 MANKIFLLGL
-9 FRVTECTFRDT
+9 FL
-20 EWPFRDT
+20 
-27 EWRFII
+27 
-33 NIKQNYLSQ
+33 LSVANVKAQ
-42 NKSDV
+42 
-47 CTCFYINFSYI
+47 T
-58 CGDYIQNKKLIKMNK
+58 
-73 FFLTSLLVAAAI
+73 LTQ
-85 TANAQD
+85 T
-91 NTTKDSLTME
+91 DSLTME
-101 TMMHNIPEV
+101 TMLHNLPEV

-152 SNATGNISFSGNEV
+152 SDATGSISFSGNEV

-177 TQEQLAERLKAMP
+177 TQEQLTERLKAMP
-190 ATQLAKA
+190 AAQLAKA

-226 LSGQIIGGLVQTK
+226 LSGQIIGGYEQNK
-239 YAKGFGDLYLSM
+239 YAKGFGDLYLSL
-251 QRGKFGLDAQYKLVN
+251 QRGKFGLDAQYKYVN
-266 GNSYGESSRIANH
+266 GNSYGESSRKANH
-279 PLGNNRI
+279 PLGNNRVY
-286 HYNDETGQK
+286 YNDETGQK
-295 SFGITHDY
+295 SFGITHNY

-327 TNSNSRTTGSS
+327 TSSNNHTTGSS
-338 ISGMHR
+338 ISGMHL

-354 VNYAL
+354 VNYSL
-359 PFGLTLSGSYTYY
+359 PFGLTLNGSYTYY

-382 TITTENKNET
+382 TMHMDESMPET
-392 ERNLTSGSEQTINKW
+392 ECNLTSGSEQTINKW

-445 SVLPDGTSSVD
+445 TIQPNGTSSVD
-456 LNERI
+456 NNERI

-474 AISLE
+474 AFSLE

-522 FPSYWSTMSNVYYSS
+522 FPSYWSTMSNVFYSS
-537 TYTEIHGNPD
+537 TYSEIHGNPD
-547 LKPFSYSNV
+547 LKPYSYYNV

-577 YSVQLPYQTTDRM
+577 YFVQLPYQTTDRM
-590 AVIMKETNFDYSNSF
+590 AVIMKETNFDYSNSY
-605 GLQASAIFSAG
+605 GLQASVIFNAG

-627 TYKHDKSSHF
+627 TYKHDKSSNF
-637 FDLPFNRKKLS
+637 FDLPFNRKKFS
-648 VRLGGM
+648 VILGGT
-654 ASVKLCSTQ
+654 ASVKLCNTQ
-663 DLRLILNPFIQSKA
+663 DLRLILNPFFQSKA

-689 MNAKLQWSSHDGRWG
+689 MNAKWG
-704 LRINGNNIFNNK
+704 LRLNGSNIFNNL

-731 INYSWASVTFAV
+731 INYNWASVTFAV

-749 YKEKTVKE
+749 YKEKNVKA

>member
-1 MFRVTECT
+1 
-9 FRVTECTFRDT
+9 
-20 EWPFRDT
+20 
-27 EWRFII
+27 
-33 NIKQNYLSQ
+33 
-42 NKSDV
+42 
-47 CTCFYINFSYI
+47 
-58 CGDYIQNKKLIKMNK
+58 
-73 FFLTSLLVAAAI
+73 
-85 TANAQD
+85 
-91 NTTKDSLTME
+91 
-101 TMMHNIPEV
+101 
-110 MVKGSRPIV
+110 
-119 KAERGMLSYNM
+119 
-130 PLLLKQLPADNAY
+130 
-143 EALTRIPGV
+143 
-152 SNATGNISFSGNEV
+152 
-166 TLIINGQATTL
+166 
-177 TQEQLAERLKAMP
+177 MP
-190 ATQLAKA
+190 AAQLAKA

-226 LSGQIIGGLVQTK
+226 LSGQVIGGMKQSK
-239 YAKGFGDLYLSM
+239 YAKGFGDLYLSL
-251 QRGKFGLDAQYKLVN
+251 QRGKFGLDAQYKYVN
-266 GNSYGESSRIANH
+266 GNSYGDSSRIANH

-303 RLGMNYA
+303 RLGMNYT
-310 FSKNH
+310 FSKNN

-327 TNSNSRTTGSS
+327 TNSNSNTTGSS
-338 ISGMHR
+338 ISGMHH

-354 VNYAL
+354 VNYSL
-359 PFGLTLSGSYTYY
+359 PFGLTLNGSYTYY

-382 TITTENKNET
+382 TMHTDESMSET

-407 MFTADQTHSLAHGWG
+407 MFTADQTHLLAHGWG

-461 WNIYAGFSKQINK
+461 WNLYAGFSKQINK
-474 AISLE
+474 ALSLE

-522 FPSYWSTMSNVYYSS
+522 FPSYWSTMSNVFYSS

-547 LKPFSYSNV
+547 LKPFSYYNV

-590 AVIMKETNFDYSNSF
+590 AVIMKENNFDYSNSF

-627 TYKHDKSSHF
+627 TYKHDKSSNF

-648 VRLGGM
+648 VILGGT
-654 ASVKLCSTQ
+654 ASVKLCNTQ
-663 DLRLILNPFIQSKA
+663 DLRLILNPFFQSKA

-704 LRINGNNIFNNK
+704 LRLNGNNIFNNK

-731 INYSWASVTFAV
+731 INYNWASVTFAV

>member
-1 MFRVTECT
+1 MNRLF
-9 FRVTECTFRDT
+9 
-20 EWPFRDT
+20 
-27 EWRFII
+27 FIG
-33 NIKQNYLSQ
+33 
-42 NKSDV
+42 V
-47 CTCFYINFSYI
+47 
-58 CGDYIQNKKLIKMNK
+58 
-73 FFLTSLLVAAAI
+73 LVASAI
-85 TANAQD
+85 TANAQG
-91 NTTKDSLTME
+91 NAQKDSLTME
-101 TMMHNIPEV
+101 SMMHNLPEV

-152 SNATGNISFSGNEV
+152 SDATGSISFSGNEV
-166 TLIINGQATTL
+166 TLIVNGQATTL

-190 ATQLAKA
+190 AAQLSKA

-211 MAINIVTKDYAGTNQ
+211 MAINIVTKDYDGTNQ
-226 LSGQIIGGLVQTK
+226 LSGQIIGGMRQNK
-239 YAKGFGDLYLSM
+239 YANEFGNLYLSL
-251 QRGKFGLDAQYKLVN
+251 QRGKFGLDAQYKYVN

-327 TNSNSRTTGSS
+327 TSSNSRTTGSS

-445 SVLPDGTSSVD
+445 TILPDGTSSVD
-456 LNERI
+456 NNERI
-461 WNIYAGFSKQINK
+461 WNVYAGFSKQINK
-474 AISLE
+474 ALSLE

-522 FPSYWSTMSNVYYSS
+522 FPSYWSTMSNVFYSS

-547 LKPFSYSNV
+547 LKPCSYYNL

-563 RRYTLMAFASLKPD
+563 RRYTLMAFANLKPD
-577 YSVQLPYQTTDRM
+577 YFVQLPYQTTDRM

-627 TYKHDKSSHF
+627 TYKHDKSRNF
-637 FDLPFNRKKLS
+637 FDLPFDRKKLS
-648 VRLGGM
+648 VILGGT

-663 DLRLILNPFIQSKA
+663 DLRLILNPFYQTKA
-677 IQGVYDISPIFR
+677 IQGVYDISPIFS
-689 MNAKLQWSSHDGRWG
+689 MDAKLQWSSHDGKWG
-704 LRINGNNIFNNK
+704 VRLNGSNIFNNRF
-716 YDTRS
+716 DTRS

-726 DYRMK
+726 DYCMK
-731 INYSWASVTFAV
+731 VNYNWSSFTFAV

>member
-1 MFRVTECT
+1 MANKIFLLGL
-9 FRVTECTFRDT
+9 FL
-20 EWPFRDT
+20 
-27 EWRFII
+27 
-33 NIKQNYLSQ
+33 LS
-42 NKSDV
+42 
-47 CTCFYINFSYI
+47 
-58 CGDYIQNKKLIKMNK
+58 
-73 FFLTSLLVAAAI
+73 VA
-85 TANAQD
+85 NVKAQ
-91 NTTKDSLTME
+91 TRTQTDSLTME
-101 TMMHNIPEV
+101 TMLHNLPEV

-152 SNATGNISFSGNEV
+152 SDATGSISFSGNEV

-177 TQEQLAERLKAMP
+177 TQEQLTERLKAMP
-190 ATQLAKA
+190 AAQLAKA

-211 MAINIVTKDYAGTNQ
+211 MAINIVTKDYASTNQ
-226 LSGQIIGGLVQTK
+226 LSGQIIGGMRQNK
-239 YAKGFGDLYLSM
+239 YANEFGNLYLSL
-251 QRGKFGLDAQYKLVN
+251 QRDKFGLDAQYKYVN
-266 GNSYGESSRIANH
+266 GYSYGESSRIANH

-286 HYNDETGQK
+286 RYNDETGQK
-295 SFGITHDY
+295 SFGITHNY

-315 RLDVAYTGQWDK
+315 RLDVAYTGHWDK
-327 TNSNSRTTGSS
+327 RCSNSNTTGSS
-338 ISGMHR
+338 ISGMHH

-354 VNYAL
+354 VNYSL
-359 PFGLTLSGSYTYY
+359 PFGLTLNGSYTYY

-407 MFTADQTHSLAHGWG
+407 MFTADQTHSLSHGWG

-456 LNERI
+456 LKERI

-522 FPSYWSTMSNVYYSS
+522 FPSYWSTMSNVFYSS

-547 LKPFSYSNV
+547 LKPFSYYNV

-616 KWLNGNVFAVG
+616 KWLNGNVFAAG
-627 TYKHDKSSHF
+627 TYKHDKSSNF

-648 VRLGGM
+648 VILGGT
-654 ASVKLCSTQ
+654 ASVKLCNTQ
-663 DLRLILNPFIQSKA
+663 DLRLILNPFFQSKA

-704 LRINGNNIFNNK
+704 LRLNGNNIFNNK

-731 INYSWASVTFAV
+731 INYNWASVTFAV

>member
-1 MFRVTECT
+1 MVNKIFLLGL
-9 FRVTECTFRDT
+9 FL
-20 EWPFRDT
+20 
-27 EWRFII
+27 
-33 NIKQNYLSQ
+33 LSVANVKAQ
-42 NKSDV
+42 
-47 CTCFYINFSYI
+47 T
-58 CGDYIQNKKLIKMNK
+58 
-73 FFLTSLLVAAAI
+73 LTH
-85 TANAQD
+85 T
-91 NTTKDSLTME
+91 DSLTME
-101 TMMHNIPEV
+101 NMMHNLPEV

-143 EALTRIPGV
+143 EALTRIPGI
-152 SNATGNISFSGNEV
+152 SDATGSISFSGNEV
-166 TLIINGQATTL
+166 TLIVNGQATTL
-177 TQEQLAERLKAMP
+177 TQEQLTERLKAMP
-190 ATQLAKA
+190 AAQLAKA

-226 LSGQIIGGLVQTK
+226 LSGQVIGGMKQSK
-239 YAKGFGDLYLSM
+239 YAKGFGDLYLSL
-251 QRGKFGLDAQYKLVN
+251 QRGKFGLDAQYKYVN

-279 PLGNNRI
+279 PLGNNRVY
-286 HYNDETGQK
+286 YNDETGQK
-295 SFGITHDY
+295 SFGITHNY

-315 RLDVAYTGQWDK
+315 RLDVAYTGHWDK
-327 TNSNSRTTGSS
+327 RCSNSNTTGSS
-338 ISGMHR
+338 ISGMHH

-354 VNYAL
+354 VNYSL
-359 PFGLTLSGSYTYY
+359 PFGLTLNGSYTYY

-382 TITTENKNET
+382 TMHTDESMPET

-445 SVLPDGTSSVD
+445 TIQPNGTSSVD
-456 LNERI
+456 NNERI

-474 AISLE
+474 AISVE

-522 FPSYWSTMSNVYYSS
+522 FPSYWSTMSNVFYSS
-537 TYTEIHGNPD
+537 TYSEIHGNPD
-547 LKPFSYSNV
+547 LKPFSYYNV

-577 YSVQLPYQTTDRM
+577 YFVQLPYQTTERM
-590 AVIMKETNFDYSNSF
+590 AVIMKETNFDYSNSY
-605 GLQASAIFSAG
+605 GLQASVIFNAG

-627 TYKHDKSSHF
+627 TYKHDKNSNF

-648 VRLGGM
+648 VILGGT
-654 ASVKLCSTQ
+654 ASVKLCNTQ
-663 DLRLILNPFIQSKA
+663 DLRLILNPFFQSKA
-677 IQGVYDISPIFR
+677 IQGVYDISPVFR
-689 MNAKLQWSSHDGRWG
+689 MNAKLQWSSHDGKWG
-704 LRINGNNIFNNK
+704 LRLNGSNIFNNL

-731 INYSWASVTFAV
+731 INYNWASVTFAV

-749 YKEKTVKE
+749 YKEKNVKA

>member
-1 MFRVTECT
+1 MVNKIFLLGL
-9 FRVTECTFRDT
+9 FL
-20 EWPFRDT
+20 
-27 EWRFII
+27 
-33 NIKQNYLSQ
+33 LSVANVKAQ
-42 NKSDV
+42 
-47 CTCFYINFSYI
+47 T
-58 CGDYIQNKKLIKMNK
+58 
-73 FFLTSLLVAAAI
+73 LTH
-85 TANAQD
+85 T
-91 NTTKDSLTME
+91 DSLTME
-101 TMMHNIPEV
+101 NMMHNLPEV

-143 EALTRIPGV
+143 EALTRIPGI
-152 SNATGNISFSGNEV
+152 SDATGSISFSGNEV
-166 TLIINGQATTL
+166 TLIVNGQATTL
-177 TQEQLAERLKAMP
+177 TQEQLTERLKAMP
-190 ATQLAKA
+190 AAQLAKA

-226 LSGQIIGGLVQTK
+226 LSGQVIGGMKQSK
-239 YAKGFGDLYLSM
+239 YAKGFGDLYLSL
-251 QRGKFGLDAQYKLVN
+251 QRGKFGLDAQYKYVN

-279 PLGNNRI
+279 PLGNNRVY
-286 HYNDETGQK
+286 YNDETGQK
-295 SFGITHDY
+295 SFGITHNY

-315 RLDVAYTGQWDK
+315 RLDVAYTGHWDK
-327 TNSNSRTTGSS
+327 RCSNSNTTGSS
-338 ISGMHR
+338 ISGMHH

-354 VNYAL
+354 VNYSL
-359 PFGLTLSGSYTYY
+359 PFGLTLNGSYTYY

-382 TITTENKNET
+382 TMHTDESMLET

-407 MFTADQTHSLAHGWG
+407 MFTADQTHSLTHGWG

-445 SVLPDGTSSVD
+445 TIQPNGTSSVD
-456 LNERI
+456 NNERI

-474 AISLE
+474 AISVE

-522 FPSYWSTMSNVYYSS
+522 FPSYWSTMSNVFYSS
-537 TYTEIHGNPD
+537 TYSEIHGNPD
-547 LKPFSYSNV
+547 LKPFSYYNV

-577 YSVQLPYQTTDRM
+577 YFVQLPYQTTERM
-590 AVIMKETNFDYSNSF
+590 AVIMKETNFDYSNSY
-605 GLQASAIFSAG
+605 GLQASVIFNAG

-627 TYKHDKSSHF
+627 TYKHDKSSNF

-648 VRLGGM
+648 VILGGT
-654 ASVKLCSTQ
+654 ASVKLCNTQ
-663 DLRLILNPFIQSKA
+663 DLRLILNPFFQSKA
-677 IQGVYDISPIFR
+677 IQGVYDISPVFR
-689 MNAKLQWSSHDGRWG
+689 MNAKLQWSSHDGKWG
-704 LRINGNNIFNNK
+704 LRLNGSNIFNNL

-731 INYSWASVTFAV
+731 INYNWASVTFAV

-749 YKEKTVKE
+749 YKEKNVKA

>member
-1 MFRVTECT
+1 
-9 FRVTECTFRDT
+9 
-20 EWPFRDT
+20 
-27 EWRFII
+27 
-33 NIKQNYLSQ
+33 
-42 NKSDV
+42 
-47 CTCFYINFSYI
+47 
-58 CGDYIQNKKLIKMNK
+58 MNK
-73 FFLTSLLVAAAI
+73 FFLTSVLVAAAI

-166 TLIINGQATTL
+166 TLIVNGQATTL

-190 ATQLAKA
+190 AAQLAKA

-226 LSGQIIGGLVQTK
+226 LSGQIIGGMRQNK
-239 YAKGFGDLYLSM
+239 YANECGNLYLSL
-251 QRGKFGLDAQYKLVN
+251 QRGKFGLDAQYKYVN

-279 PLGNNRI
+279 PLDNNRVY
-286 HYNDETGQK
+286 YNDETGQK

-315 RLDVAYTGQWDK
+315 RLDVAYTGHWDK
-327 TNSNSRTTGSS
+327 TCSNSNTTGSS
-338 ISGMHR
+338 ISGMHH

-354 VNYAL
+354 VNYSL
-359 PFGLTLSGSYTYY
+359 PFGLTLNGSYTYY

-382 TITTENKNET
+382 TMHTDESMSET

-445 SVLPDGTSSVD
+445 TILPDGTSSVD
-456 LNERI
+456 NNERI

-488 SPIWDKW
+488 SPVWDKW

-506 VNDNHLLNLSF
+506 VNDNHLINLSF

-522 FPSYWSTMSNVYYSS
+522 FPSYWSTMSNVFYSS

-547 LKPFSYSNV
+547 LKPFSYYNV

-577 YSVQLPYQTTDRM
+577 YFVQLPYQTTDRM
-590 AVIMKETNFDYSNSF
+590 AVIMKETNFDFSNSY
-605 GLQASAIFSAG
+605 GLQASAMFNAG

-627 TYKHDKSSHF
+627 TYKHDKSCNF

-648 VRLGGM
+648 VILGGT

-663 DLRLILNPFIQSKA
+663 DLRLILNPFYQTKA
-677 IQGVYDISPIFR
+677 IQGVYDISPVFR
-689 MNAKLQWSSHDGRWG
+689 MNAKLQWSSHDGKWG
-704 LRINGNNIFNNK
+704 LRLNGSNIFNNRF
-716 YDTRS
+716 DTRS

-731 INYSWASVTFAV
+731 INYNWASVTFAV

>member
-1 MFRVTECT
+1 MV
-9 FRVTECTFRDT
+9 
-20 EWPFRDT
+20 
-27 EWRFII
+27 
-33 NIKQNYLSQ
+33 
-42 NKSDV
+42 NK
-47 CTCFYINFSYI
+47 I
-58 CGDYIQNKKLIKMNK
+58 
-73 FFLTSLLVAAAI
+73 FFLGLFLLSVA
-85 TANAQD
+85 NVKAQ
-91 NTTKDSLTME
+91 TLTHTDSLTME
-101 TMMHNIPEV
+101 NMMHNLPEV

-143 EALTRIPGV
+143 EALTRIPGI
-152 SNATGNISFSGNEV
+152 SDATGSISFSGNEV
-166 TLIINGQATTL
+166 TLIVNGQATTL
-177 TQEQLAERLKAMP
+177 TQEQLTERLKAMP
-190 ATQLAKA
+190 AAQLAKA

-226 LSGQIIGGLVQTK
+226 LSGQVIGGMKQSK
-239 YAKGFGDLYLSM
+239 YAKGFGDLYLSL
-251 QRGKFGLDAQYKLVN
+251 QRGKFGLDAQYKYVN

-279 PLGNNRI
+279 PLGNNRVY
-286 HYNDETGQK
+286 YNDETGQK
-295 SFGITHDY
+295 SFGITHNY

-315 RLDVAYTGQWDK
+315 RLDVAYTGHWDK
-327 TNSNSRTTGSS
+327 RCSNSNTTGSS
-338 ISGMHR
+338 ISGMHH

-354 VNYAL
+354 VNYSL
-359 PFGLTLSGSYTYY
+359 PFGLTLNGSYTYY

-382 TITTENKNET
+382 TMHTDESMPET

-445 SVLPDGTSSVD
+445 TIQPNGTSSVD
-456 LNERI
+456 NNERI
-461 WNIYAGFSKQINK
+461 WNIYAGFNKQINK
-474 AISLE
+474 AISVE

-522 FPSYWSTMSNVYYSS
+522 FPSYWSTMSNVFYSS
-537 TYTEIHGNPD
+537 TYSEIHGNPD
-547 LKPFSYSNV
+547 LKPFSYYNV

-577 YSVQLPYQTTDRM
+577 YFVQLPYQTTERM
-590 AVIMKETNFDYSNSF
+590 AVIMKETNFDYSNSY
-605 GLQASAIFSAG
+605 GLQASVIFNAG

-627 TYKHDKSSHF
+627 TYKHDKSSNF

-648 VRLGGM
+648 VILGGT
-654 ASVKLCSTQ
+654 ASIKLCQTQ
-663 DLRLILNPFIQSKA
+663 DLRLILNPFYQTKA
-677 IQGVYDISPIFR
+677 IQGVYDISPVFR
-689 MNAKLQWSSHDGRWG
+689 MNAKLQWSSHDGKWG
-704 LRINGNNIFNNK
+704 LRLNGSNIFNNL

-731 INYSWASVTFAV
+731 INYNWASVTFAV

-749 YKEKTVKE
+749 YKEKNVKA

>member
-1 MFRVTECT
+1 MNRLF
-9 FRVTECTFRDT
+9 
-20 EWPFRDT
+20 
-27 EWRFII
+27 FIG
-33 NIKQNYLSQ
+33 
-42 NKSDV
+42 V
-47 CTCFYINFSYI
+47 
-58 CGDYIQNKKLIKMNK
+58 
-73 FFLTSLLVAAAI
+73 LVASAI
-85 TANAQD
+85 TANAQG
-91 NTTKDSLTME
+91 NAQKDSLTME
-101 TMMHNIPEV
+101 SMMHNLPEV

-152 SNATGNISFSGNEV
+152 SDATGSISFSGNEV

-177 TQEQLAERLKAMP
+177 TQEQLTARLKAMP
-190 ATQLAKA
+190 AAQLSKA

-211 MAINIVTKDYAGTNQ
+211 MAINIVTKDYDGTNQ
-226 LSGQIIGGLVQTK
+226 LSGQIIGGMRQNK

-251 QRGKFGLDAQYKLVN
+251 QRGKFGMDAQYKYIN

-327 TNSNSRTTGSS
+327 TSSNSRTTGSS

-445 SVLPDGTSSVD
+445 TILPDGTSSVD
-456 LNERI
+456 NNERI
-461 WNIYAGFSKQINK
+461 WNVYAGFSKQINK
-474 AISLE
+474 ALSLE

-522 FPSYWSTMSNVYYSS
+522 FPSYWSTMSNVFYSS

-547 LKPFSYSNV
+547 LKPCSYYNL

-563 RRYTLMAFASLKPD
+563 RRYTLMAFANLKPD
-577 YSVQLPYQTTDRM
+577 YFVQLPYQTTDRM

-627 TYKHDKSSHF
+627 TYKHDKSRNF
-637 FDLPFNRKKLS
+637 FDLPFDRKKLS
-648 VRLGGM
+648 VILGGT

-663 DLRLILNPFIQSKA
+663 DLRLILNPFYQTKA
-677 IQGVYDISPIFR
+677 IQGVYDISPIFS
-689 MNAKLQWSSHDGRWG
+689 MDAKLQWSSHDGKWG
-704 LRINGNNIFNNK
+704 VRLNGSNIFNNRF
-716 YDTRS
+716 DTRS

-726 DYRMK
+726 DYCMK
-731 INYSWASVTFAV
+731 VNYNWSSFTFAV

>member
-1 MFRVTECT
+1 
-9 FRVTECTFRDT
+9 
-20 EWPFRDT
+20 
-27 EWRFII
+27 
-33 NIKQNYLSQ
+33 
-42 NKSDV
+42 
-47 CTCFYINFSYI
+47 
-58 CGDYIQNKKLIKMNK
+58 MNRLL
-73 FFLTSLLVAAAI
+73 LTGLLVAAAI

-91 NTTKDSLTME
+91 NAQKDSLTME

-143 EALTRIPGV
+143 EALIHIPGV
-152 SNATGNISFSGNEV
+152 SDATGSISFSGNEV

-190 ATQLAKA
+190 AAQLAKT

-226 LSGQIIGGLVQTK
+226 LSGQIIGGMRQNK
-239 YAKGFGDLYLSM
+239 YANEFGNLYLSL

-295 SFGITHDY
+295 SFGITHNY

-315 RLDVAYTGQWDK
+315 RLDVAYTGHWDK
-327 TNSNSRTTGSS
+327 RCSNSNTTGSS
-338 ISGMHR
+338 ISGMHH

-354 VNYAL
+354 VNYSL
-359 PFGLTLSGSYTYY
+359 PFGLTLNGSYTYY

-382 TITTENKNET
+382 TMHTDESMLET

-445 SVLPDGTSSVD
+445 TIQPNGTSSVD
-456 LNERI
+456 NNERI

-474 AISLE
+474 AISVE

-522 FPSYWSTMSNVYYSS
+522 FPSYWSTMSNVFYSS
-537 TYTEIHGNPD
+537 TYSEIHGNPD
-547 LKPFSYSNV
+547 LKPFSYYNV

-577 YSVQLPYQTTDRM
+577 YFVQLPYQTTERM
-590 AVIMKETNFDYSNSF
+590 AVIMKETNFDYSNSY
-605 GLQASAIFSAG
+605 GLQASVIFNAG

-627 TYKHDKSSHF
+627 TYKHDKSCNF
-637 FDLPFNRKKLS
+637 FDLPFDRKKLS
-648 VRLGGM
+648 VILGGT
-654 ASVKLCSTQ
+654 ASVKLSSTQ
-663 DLRLILNPFIQSKA
+663 DLRLILNPFYQTKA
-677 IQGVYDISPIFR
+677 IQGVYDISPVFR
-689 MNAKLQWSSHDGRWG
+689 MDAKLQWSSHDGKWG
-704 LRINGNNIFNNK
+704 VRLNGSNIFNNRF
-716 YDTRS
+716 DTRS

-726 DYRMK
+726 DYRMT
-731 INYSWASVTFAV
+731 INYNWASVTFAV

-749 YKEKTVKE
+749 YKEKNVKA

>member
-1 MFRVTECT
+1 MVNKIFLLGL
-9 FRVTECTFRDT
+9 FL
-20 EWPFRDT
+20 
-27 EWRFII
+27 
-33 NIKQNYLSQ
+33 LSVANVKAQ
-42 NKSDV
+42 
-47 CTCFYINFSYI
+47 T
-58 CGDYIQNKKLIKMNK
+58 
-73 FFLTSLLVAAAI
+73 LTH
-85 TANAQD
+85 T
-91 NTTKDSLTME
+91 DSLTME
-101 TMMHNIPEV
+101 NMMHNLPEV

-143 EALTRIPGV
+143 EALTRIPGI
-152 SNATGNISFSGNEV
+152 SDATGSISFSGNEV
-166 TLIINGQATTL
+166 TLIVNGQATTL
-177 TQEQLAERLKAMP
+177 TQEQLTERLKAMP
-190 ATQLAKA
+190 AAQLAKA

-226 LSGQIIGGLVQTK
+226 LSGQVIGGMKQSK
-239 YAKGFGDLYLSM
+239 YAKGFGDLYLSL
-251 QRGKFGLDAQYKLVN
+251 QRGKFGLDAQYKYVN

-279 PLGNNRI
+279 PLGNNRVY
-286 HYNDETGQK
+286 YNDETGQK
-295 SFGITHDY
+295 SFGITHNY

-315 RLDVAYTGQWDK
+315 RLDVAYTGHWDK
-327 TNSNSRTTGSS
+327 RCSNSNTTGSS
-338 ISGMHR
+338 ISGMHH

-354 VNYAL
+354 VNYSL
-359 PFGLTLSGSYTYY
+359 PFGLTLNGSYTYY

-382 TITTENKNET
+382 TMHTDESMPET

-445 SVLPDGTSSVD
+445 TIQPNGTSSVD
-456 LNERI
+456 NNERI
-461 WNIYAGFSKQINK
+461 WNIYAGFNKQINK
-474 AISLE
+474 AISVE

-522 FPSYWSTMSNVYYSS
+522 FPSYWSTMSNVFYSS
-537 TYTEIHGNPD
+537 TYSEIHGNPD
-547 LKPFSYSNV
+547 LKPFSYYNV

-577 YSVQLPYQTTDRM
+577 YFVQLPYQTTERM
-590 AVIMKETNFDYSNSF
+590 AVIMKETNFDYSNSY
-605 GLQASAIFSAG
+605 GLQASVIFNAG

-627 TYKHDKSSHF
+627 TYKHDKSSNF

-648 VRLGGM
+648 VILGGT
-654 ASVKLCSTQ
+654 ASIKLCQTQ
-663 DLRLILNPFIQSKA
+663 DLRLILNPFYQTKA

-689 MNAKLQWSSHDGRWG
+689 MNAKLQWSSHDGKWG
-704 LRINGNNIFNNK
+704 LRLNGNNIFNNK

-731 INYSWASVTFAV
+731 INYNWASVTFAV

>member
-1 MFRVTECT
+1 MA
-9 FRVTECTFRDT
+9 
-20 EWPFRDT
+20 
-27 EWRFII
+27 
-33 NIKQNYLSQ
+33 LH
-42 NKSDV
+42 
-47 CTCFYINFSYI
+47 
-58 CGDYIQNKKLIKMNK
+58 
-73 FFLTSLLVAAAI
+73 
-85 TANAQD
+85 
-91 NTTKDSLTME
+91 TTTDW
-101 TMMHNIPEV
+101 
-110 MVKGSRPIV
+110 G
-119 KAERGMLSYNM
+119 
-130 PLLLKQLPADNAY
+130 
-143 EALTRIPGV
+143 
-152 SNATGNISFSGNEV
+152 
-166 TLIINGQATTL
+166 
-177 TQEQLAERLKAMP
+177 
-190 ATQLAKA
+190 
-197 EVMLSAPARYHVRG
+197 
-211 MAINIVTKDYAGTNQ
+211 
-226 LSGQIIGGLVQTK
+226 
-239 YAKGFGDLYLSM
+239 
-251 QRGKFGLDAQYKLVN
+251 
-266 GNSYGESSRIANH
+266 
-279 PLGNNRI
+279 
-286 HYNDETGQK
+286 
-295 SFGITHDY
+295 
-303 RLGMNYA
+303 LGMNYT
-310 FSKNH
+310 FSKNN

-359 PFGLTLSGSYTYY
+359 PFGLTFSGSYTYY

-407 MFTADQTHSLAHGWG
+407 MFTADQTHLLAHGWG

-445 SVLPDGTSSVD
+445 TILPDGTSSVD

-522 FPSYWSTMSNVYYSS
+522 FPSYWSTMSNVFYSS

-547 LKPFSYSNV
+547 LKPFSYYNV

-577 YSVQLPYQTTDRM
+577 YFVQLPYQTTDRM
-590 AVIMKETNFDYSNSF
+590 AVIMKETNFNYENSF
-605 GLQASAIFSAG
+605 GLQASAMFSAG

-627 TYKHDKSSHF
+627 IYKHDKSDYF
-637 FDLPFNRKKLS
+637 FELPFNRKKLT
-648 VRLGGM
+648 VALGGT
-654 ASVKLCSTQ
+654 ASIKLCQTQ
-663 DLRLILNPFIQSKA
+663 DLRLILNPFYQTKA

-704 LRINGNNIFNNK
+704 LRLNGNNIFNNK

-749 YKEKTVKE
+749 YKEKNIKA
-757 VDTSRMGH
+757 VDKSRMGH

>member
-1 MFRVTECT
+1 MVNKIFLLGL
-9 FRVTECTFRDT
+9 FL
-20 EWPFRDT
+20 
-27 EWRFII
+27 
-33 NIKQNYLSQ
+33 LSVANVKAQ
-42 NKSDV
+42 
-47 CTCFYINFSYI
+47 T
-58 CGDYIQNKKLIKMNK
+58 
-73 FFLTSLLVAAAI
+73 LTQ
-85 TANAQD
+85 T
-91 NTTKDSLTME
+91 DSLTME
-101 TMMHNIPEV
+101 TMLHNLPEV

-152 SNATGNISFSGNEV
+152 SDATGSISFSGNEV
-166 TLIINGQATTL
+166 TLIVNGQATTL
-177 TQEQLAERLKAMP
+177 TQEQLTERLKAMP
-190 ATQLAKA
+190 AAQLAKA

-226 LSGQIIGGLVQTK
+226 LSGQIIGGMRQNK
-239 YAKGFGDLYLSM
+239 YANEFGNLYLSL
-251 QRGKFGLDAQYKLVN
+251 QRGKFGLDAQYKYVN

-310 FSKNH
+310 FGKNH
-315 RLDVAYTGQWDK
+315 RLDVAYTGRWNK

-522 FPSYWSTMSNVYYSS
+522 FPSYWSTMSNVFYSS

-547 LKPFSYSNV
+547 LKPFSYYNV

-648 VRLGGM
+648 VRLGGT

-663 DLRLILNPFIQSKA
+663 DLCLILNPFIQSKA

-704 LRINGNNIFNNK
+704 LRLNGNNIFNNK

-749 YKEKTVKE
+749 YKEKNVKA